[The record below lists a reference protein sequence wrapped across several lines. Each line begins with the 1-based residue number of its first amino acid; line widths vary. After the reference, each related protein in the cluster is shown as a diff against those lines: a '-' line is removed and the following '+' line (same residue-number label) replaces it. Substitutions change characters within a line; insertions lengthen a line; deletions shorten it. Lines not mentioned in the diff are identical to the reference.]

1 MSQVHDKTPVNSQ
14 DSTRPAEAVGAEHAW
29 PENWA
34 DLDLAVLDVETTGLD
49 PAQDRI
55 IEIGILR
62 FVGGEVVD
70 KYEQLI
76 DPGCEVPQE
85 VVDLTGIKP
94 EDLEGKPR
102 FEQVAHDVHG
112 WLQGVGI
119 VAYNL
124 SFDKGFIA
132 AELERCGLAWPEQ
145 APTFDPLIF
154 ARQFFKNLG
163 RKNLG
168 RIAKELGIEAKEAH
182 RATEDARVAGRV
194 LFAFADRLP
203 TNLNDV
209 QVLQAQWEMAQ
220 AQAMKWRRS
229 SSSDSI
235 ADAFGEQAAGLGPGY
250 IYGDEADPFRAL
262 YTSVPEA
269 KDRDY

>member
-1 MSQVHDKTPVNSQ
+1 MSRPHAQQSN
-14 DSTRPAEAVGAEHAW
+14 DSSHTEPLSYASDSW

-34 DLDLAVLDVETTGLD
+34 DLELAVLDVETTGLD
-49 PAQDRI
+49 CEVDRI

-70 KYEQLI
+70 SYEQLI

-85 VVDLTGIKP
+85 VVDLTGIQP
-94 EDLEGKPR
+94 EDLVGKPR
-102 FEQVAHDVHG
+102 FEDIAQDVHD

-124 SFDKGFIA
+124 SFDRGFIA
-132 AELERCGLAWPEQ
+132 AELQRCGLQWPQQ

-168 RIAKELGIEAKEAH
+168 RIAQELGIDVKESH

-203 TNLNDV
+203 PGLQDV
-209 QVLQAQWEMAQ
+209 QVLQAQWEAAQ
-220 AQAMKWRRS
+220 LQAMRWRSRAPS
-229 SSSDSI
+229 PD
-235 ADAFGEQAAGLGPGY
+235 DAFAEQAAGLGPGY

-262 YTSVPEA
+262 YASVPVA
-269 KDRDY
+269 RDREE

>member
-1 MSQVHDKTPVNSQ
+1 MSQTHDKNSAALQ
-14 DSTRPAEAVGAEHAW
+14 DTTRPPDPDHVW

-34 DLDLAVLDVETTGLD
+34 DLELAVLDVETTGLD
-49 PAQDRI
+49 AANDRI

-62 FVGGEVVD
+62 FVNGEVVD
-70 KYEQLI
+70 QYEQLI

-85 VVDLTGIKP
+85 VIDLTGIQP
-94 EDLEGKPR
+94 EQLVGMPR
-102 FEQVAHDVHG
+102 FEDVAHEVHD

-124 SFDKGFIA
+124 SFDKSFISN
-132 AELERCGLAWPEQ
+132 ELQRCGLQWPEQ

-203 TNLNDV
+203 ANLQDV
-209 QVLQAQWEMAQ
+209 QVLQAQWDMAQ
-220 AQAMKWRRS
+220 TQAMRWRRRS
-229 SSSDSI
+229 PSSDSI
-235 ADAFGEQAAGLGPGY
+235 EDAFGEQAAGLGPGY

-269 KDRDY
+269 KEREY

>member
-1 MSQVHDKTPVNSQ
+1 MSQPHAQQSNNSAHAK
-14 DSTRPAEAVGAEHAW
+14 PFAELSHLW

-49 PAQDRI
+49 CEVDRI

-70 KYEQLI
+70 SYEQLI

-85 VVDLTGIKP
+85 VVDLTGIQP
-94 EDLEGKPR
+94 EDLVGKPR
-102 FEQVAHDVHG
+102 FEEVAQDVHD

-132 AELERCGLAWPEQ
+132 AELQRCGLAWPEE

-168 RIAKELGIEAKEAH
+168 RIAQELGIEVKESH

-203 TNLNDV
+203 PGLQDV
-209 QVLQAQWEMAQ
+209 QVLQAQWETAQ
-220 AQAMKWRRS
+220 LQAMKWRSRAPS
-229 SSSDSI
+229 TDAT
-235 ADAFGEQAAGLGPGY
+235 ADAFAEQSAGLGPGY

-262 YTSVPEA
+262 YASVPVA
-269 KDRDY
+269 RDREY